1 MPLPD
6 CAADSAAHP
15 EAPRLP
21 PSMPDAAASSCAQT
35 STTLSTHPTSL
46 VFWQTRGSSGS
57 THSDDPARP
66 RSTAPHK
73 PQMGTTAAPHHGTDF
88 HAHNPPPPPLFDGLS
103 EPHARGRNQGWASPL
118 PGPLRVPIDPHDL
131 RAIDTSP
138 IADPGNSAISR
149 HSPTGQLNRQGSRFV
164 LRGAKRPGHHEAG
177 GAVPGQTSPPR
188 AHPARRACWLSRV
201 WALFLQMTRK
211 HPPPPR

>member
-1 MPLPD
+1 MVSQSHCHCRTALLIAPPIRKPLGFLLNAG
-6 CAADSAAHP
+6 CGRIQLCSNKHNTIN
-15 EAPRLP
+15 
-21 PSMPDAAASSCAQT
+21 ASHVSGLLAN
-35 STTLSTHPTSL
+35 PW
-46 VFWQTRGSSGS
+46 VFRS

-73 PQMGTTAAPHHGTDF
+73 PHMGTTAAPHHGTDF
-88 HAHNPPPPPLFDGLS
+88 HAHNPPPPPLLDGLS

-149 HSPTGQLNRQGSRFV
+149 RSLTGQLNRQGA
-164 LRGAKRPGHHEAG
+164 LRPPRAKRPGHHEAG
-177 GAVPGQTSPPR
+177 GAVPGSDIPTE

-201 WALFLQMTRK
+201 WALFLQ
-211 HPPPPR
+211 